1 MVPTP
6 ERRSARVV
14 GGLSDPENL
23 GHKDVVS
30 IRFEVR
36 YRLAEYVAFAT
47 DDARSTDAFVRDAA
61 RWKQRI
67 FAGAL
72 GVLAVGAFVWKS
84 HRIGRCT
91 FKIDAHGI
99 ERTSKRGTSSVPW
112 SRVQA
117 VRVYRRGYV
126 VELSQGAVPV
136 PFRVLTQEAQR
147 AFEHLAGPLLRS
159 GQR

>member
-1 MVPTP
+1 LNGP
-6 ERRSARVV
+6 
-14 GGLSDPENL
+14 
-23 GHKDVVS
+23 GHPAHEDAAS

-36 YRLAEYVAFAT
+36 YRLVEYVAFAV
-47 DDARSTDAFVRDAA
+47 DDAHATDVFVRNAA

-72 GVLAVGAFVWKS
+72 GVLAVGAFVRKS

-99 ERTSKRGTSSVPW
+99 ERVSKRGRSSVPW

-136 PFRVLTQEAQR
+136 PFRVLTPDARR
-147 AFEHLAGPLLRS
+147 AFERLAGSRLQS